1 MKGKRGLLAAVAAGL
16 PWITA
21 RDPSAFVGALW
32 SSGLPGRE
40 ASQLGSTAPLQPAE
54 VHHLQGLLAKGG
66 GAQWSAW
73 SRNDPV
79 LSRFGAPDR
88 LRCAALTAGCVV
100 QAEPSAAAQQTR
112 KEVIARTNAAASV
125 ARAVEQTSG
134 IALHQSVVDGH
145 GSEAGA
151 VLLTLRAALE
161 PLRVVRPREHKSASK
176 RSACFLL

>member
-21 RDPSAFVGALW
+21 RDPSAYVGALW
-32 SSGLPGRE
+32 SGGLPGRE

-100 QAEPSAAAQQTR
+100 QAEPSAAARQTR
-112 KEVIARTNAAASV
+112 MEVSARTNAATSV
-125 ARAVEQTSG
+125 ARATAQTADT
-134 IALHQSVVDGH
+134 ALHQSLVDGH

-151 VLLTLRAALE
+151 ALLTLRAALR
-161 PLRVVRPREHKSASK
+161 PLLAQSPRAHGSASA
-176 RSACFLL
+176 RRACFQL